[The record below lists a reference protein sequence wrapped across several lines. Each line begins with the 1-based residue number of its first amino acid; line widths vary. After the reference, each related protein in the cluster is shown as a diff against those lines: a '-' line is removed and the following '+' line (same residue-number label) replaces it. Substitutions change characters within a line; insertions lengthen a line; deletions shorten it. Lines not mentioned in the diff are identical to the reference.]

1 MEYHRRGVTVGMGLD
16 EAGINEDRD
25 MLQEMRMAL
34 NVHRT
39 PGMDEKDVPAR
50 TQVLRMA
57 TEHGGLTTAFG
68 AEIGKLDQGR
78 FFDAVLI
85 DFDKAMH
92 PFQDEDIAPLDAV
105 IQRAKTKHVDSVI
118 VGGDLVYEKGRFA
131 NLDRDEILDTIAT
144 VLSKPRTQ
152 DESHRRWLR
161 DKVFH
166 EVQKFYQNYLDDEPA
181 RVPFY
186 GNSSQA

>member
-1 MEYHRRGVTVGMGLD
+1 MEYHRRGVTVGMGID

-39 PGMDEKDVPAR
+39 PGMDEKDVPTR

-68 AEIGKLDQGR
+68 TEIGKLHQGR

-92 PFQDEDIAPLDAV
+92 PFQDDDIPPLDAV
-105 IQRAKTKHVDSVI
+105 IQRAKTKHVDGVI
-118 VGGDLVYEKGRFA
+118 IGGELVYEEGQFVKV
-131 NLDRDEILDTIAT
+131 DRNETLETIAT

-152 DESHRRWLR
+152 DEIDRRWLR
-161 DKVFH
+161 DKVFD
-166 EVQKFYQNYLDDEPA
+166 EVQKFYRNYLDEEPT

-186 GNSSQA
+186 GNSSRL